1 MEEKKKVIT
10 VAIPCY
16 RSENNIEFVIDGIRE
31 SFSKHQEYDY
41 QIVLANDG
49 SPDHTFE
56 EIRKLCEK
64 DKRIV
69 GIDLSRN
76 YSQANARMSML
87 EYIDGDIIVF
97 MDDDGQHPAEGIFKL
112 AKKVEEGYDVVC
124 AKLTKKKCSAF
135 KKITSDLYKKTMVL
149 FGILPKGIETSP
161 FFAWSRF
168 ALEEAKKYHSPSPSI
183 HTYMLKVTTRFAN
196 VEIEQNERHS
206 GKSGYTLKKLF
217 SLAFMNLTNFSIVPL
232 RISIFAGTTISIL
245 GLIYGVVLIIRKLT
259 NPKVLIGYTSLMATM
274 LFLIGIVLIILG
286 LIGEYLGRIYMML
299 SDLPQFT
306 IREVINKEKK

>member
-16 RSENNIEFVIDGIRE
+16 RSENNIEYVTDSIRE
-31 SFSKHQEYDY
+31 SFSKHPEYDY
-41 QIVLANDG
+41 QIILANDG
-49 SPDHTFE
+49 SPDRTFE
-56 EIRKLCEK
+56 KIRELCEK
-64 DKRIV
+64 DKKIV

-87 EYIDGDIIVF
+87 KYIDGSITVF

-112 AKKVEEGYDVVC
+112 AEKIEEGYDVVC
-124 AKLTKKKCSAF
+124 AKLTKKKCSTF
-135 KKITSDLYKKTMVL
+135 KKITSNLYKKMMVW

-161 FFAWSRF
+161 FFAWSSF
-168 ALEEAKKYHSPSPSI
+168 ALEEARKYHSPSPSI

-245 GLIYGVVLIIRKLT
+245 GLIYGIFLIIRKLF
-259 NPKVLIGYTSLMATM
+259 NPKALIGYTSLMATM

-286 LIGEYLGRIYMML
+286 LIGEYLGRIYLML

-306 IREVINKEKK
+306 IREVINKEKM

>member
-1 MEEKKKVIT
+1 
-10 VAIPCY
+10 
-16 RSENNIEFVIDGIRE
+16 
-31 SFSKHQEYDY
+31 
-41 QIVLANDG
+41 
-49 SPDHTFE
+49 
-56 EIRKLCEK
+56 
-64 DKRIV
+64 
-69 GIDLSRN
+69 
-76 YSQANARMSML
+76 
-87 EYIDGDIIVF
+87 
-97 MDDDGQHPAEGIFKL
+97 
-112 AKKVEEGYDVVC
+112 
-124 AKLTKKKCSAF
+124 
-135 KKITSDLYKKTMVL
+135 MVL